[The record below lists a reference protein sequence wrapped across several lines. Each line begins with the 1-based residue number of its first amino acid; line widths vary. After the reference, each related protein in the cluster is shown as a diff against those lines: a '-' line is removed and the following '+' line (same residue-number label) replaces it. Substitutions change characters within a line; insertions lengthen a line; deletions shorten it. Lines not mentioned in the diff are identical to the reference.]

1 MPGSPYGGRYP
12 WEVGPELS
20 SSEAAPSKKEFLPN
34 EDKTNMET
42 FSFPNVATDAGD
54 SAPVSPV
61 STRPSGRPRALSSPT
76 MFVSVGTT
84 VKEKLEREMELEKL
98 MILGHWSEVQRPD
111 SITKGQDGS
120 NDLPPE
126 PVGHAEEK
134 ASPEVEPQV
143 EPQAEEAVQ
152 KQDRSRDSFASQPDS
167 IQERE
172 RLMSFSLVHMFPD
185 PPSSRPSRPS
195 SDIGH
200 NAAYMPPSPQ
210 SPLVAP
216 ASAPLPTTSKRA
228 SSSTMASVMTTAST
242 ATMTSLG
249 ANISIIS
256 GPFGPPAIAFTTTP
270 PTHSPTLATALPN
283 GHPHYPPTSGLYA
296 TTLAT
301 PTTAATSSTFH
312 SFPPSPLVA
321 PIQLPREVLNLA
333 LSYLPNKDI
342 ASLARVNEDFAAV
355 VRGLLYDT
363 IDLSSLLDDSMR
375 VRKLLGVLVTK
386 NDLTALVTKFVC
398 REWPEWFT
406 PSPYALNPEHETNE
420 IWEQEDEVELGNTFL
435 SATFVLALSR
445 MTGLRELIIP
455 SFHPFLF
462 SSVGEATW
470 SGLKSVEFGNVAME
484 DEEASNMVT
493 WLAGMIDL
501 EKLSFPRLVETAE
514 SGPKTSAEII
524 KIARRASKTAQR
536 LSTQTQKRCSSCW
549 SPALWGAK
557 AGNGNGNA
565 TDPAAML
572 TSPTSFPIC
581 NGGCAGQD
589 MQPQEEFALSKPD
602 LERVHPFAEYAPLQT
617 FLPNLRVLHAPPTIA
632 SLLAALPAE
641 EQDNECFENFSR
653 PLEDVTINI
662 DMTLYT
668 GLRPTALVQGLHGL
682 KRFGLRFGE
691 RVDRRTVEKML
702 IAVGAALGS
711 GLEEL
716 HVEFVDGWSA
726 GADEVRSFN
735 VRFVF
740 GH

>member
-1 MPGSPYGGRYP
+1 
-12 WEVGPELS
+12 
-20 SSEAAPSKKEFLPN
+20 
-34 EDKTNMET
+34 
-42 FSFPNVATDAGD
+42 
-54 SAPVSPV
+54 
-61 STRPSGRPRALSSPT
+61 
-76 MFVSVGTT
+76 
-84 VKEKLEREMELEKL
+84 
-98 MILGHWSEVQRPD
+98 
-111 SITKGQDGS
+111 
-120 NDLPPE
+120 
-126 PVGHAEEK
+126 
-134 ASPEVEPQV
+134 
-143 EPQAEEAVQ
+143 
-152 KQDRSRDSFASQPDS
+152 
-167 IQERE
+167 
-172 RLMSFSLVHMFPD
+172 
-185 PPSSRPSRPS
+185 
-195 SDIGH
+195 
-200 NAAYMPPSPQ
+200 
-210 SPLVAP
+210 
-216 ASAPLPTTSKRA
+216 
-228 SSSTMASVMTTAST
+228 MTTAST

-249 ANISIIS
+249 AHISIIS

-270 PTHSPTLATALPN
+270 PTQSPTLAAALPN
-283 GHPHYPPTSGLYA
+283 GHPHLPPANGLHA

-301 PTTAATSSTFH
+301 PTTAATSLTFH

-363 IDLSSLLDDSMR
+363 IDLSSLLDDSDVAGHGPMR

-386 NDLTALVTKFVC
+386 SELTTLVTKFVC

-406 PSPYALNPEHETNE
+406 PSPYALSPEQETNE
-420 IWEQEDEVELGNTFL
+420 LWEQEDEVELGNTFL

-462 SSVGEATW
+462 SSMSETTW
-470 SGLKSVEFGNVAME
+470 SGLKSIEFGNVAME

-493 WLAGMIDL
+493 WLAGMIGL
-501 EKLSFPRLVETAE
+501 EKLLFPRLVETTE
-514 SGPKTSAEII
+514 NGPKTSAEII

-536 LSTQTQKRCSSCW
+536 LSIQTQKRCSSCW
-549 SPALWGAK
+549 SPALWNAK
-557 AGNGNGNA
+557 TGNGNG

-572 TSPTSFPIC
+572 TSPMCFPVC

-589 MQPQEEFALSKPD
+589 MQPQEEFALSKPG
-602 LERVHPFAEYAPLQT
+602 LERVHPFAEYAPLGT

-641 EQDNECFENFSR
+641 EQDGECVESFSR

-735 VRFVF
+735 VRFVLDADVLDPDAIQNC
-740 GH
+740 GHCPVAVS